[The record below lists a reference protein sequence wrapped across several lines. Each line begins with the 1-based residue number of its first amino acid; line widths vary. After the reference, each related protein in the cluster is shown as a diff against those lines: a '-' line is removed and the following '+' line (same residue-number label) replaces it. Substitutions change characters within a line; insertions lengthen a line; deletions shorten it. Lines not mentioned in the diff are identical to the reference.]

1 MLCGGLAQKLNLF
14 QIDGKKNTKIQS
26 IFIERFPIMAA
37 HFTHQ
42 QGEEIIIGSRHKSFY
57 YYDMLAGKLVSV
69 TPPVRALDEFHRPS
83 MCTVFDIS
91 SDNRYIAF
99 VGSQGQVH
107 LFSCK
112 SKEWL
117 DTLKIN
123 GECNAVAFSS
133 DARYLFAFGGDL
145 KTE

>member
-1 MLCGGLAQKLNLF
+1 MLCGGLAQKLSLF

-37 HFTHQ
+37 HFTHH
-42 QGEEIIIGSRHKSFY
+42 QGEEIIMGSRHKSFY

-69 TPPVRALDEFHRPS
+69 TPPVRALEEFHRPS
-83 MCTVFDIS
+83 MCTTFDIS
-91 SDNRYIAF
+91 SDNRFIAF

-123 GECNAVAFSS
+123 GECNAVTFSS
-133 DARYLFAFGGDL
+133 DARYLFAFGG
-145 KTE
+145 